1 MQIVESVRLV
11 QDSFDASDLALW
23 TTQLLSTA
31 TSYDG
36 ASAAKDVTA
45 FSRKVADSFM
55 DLVGID
61 GSLSPSTSD
70 LVAQLIQIPGYN
82 SYFHNI
88 LLCCVCL
95 KILKGFGDKFDLLMQ
110 VFSTPTAIS
119 QISIK

>member
-45 FSRKVADSFM
+45 FSRKVVDSFM

-61 GSLSPSTSD
+61 GTPLSSASD
-70 LVAQLIQIPGYN
+70 LVAQLIQIPGY
-82 SYFHNI
+82 
-88 LLCCVCL
+88 
-95 KILKGFGDKFDLLMQ
+95 
-110 VFSTPTAIS
+110 
-119 QISIK
+119 